1 MKPEEEEKITQWIDG
16 ELADEQVR
24 DLLESHPE
32 LAGLKKSAA
41 ETGQVLRQGLPLEEN
56 LPYPDF
62 FNHRIRQ
69 RLEEENA
76 ESIQSPVSLGEEARI
91 LPWFTRSRLFAG
103 LAFSA
108 MAIGL
113 IVYSVVGPAPV
124 GFSERTEIVGTYT
137 PNPDVLASSH
147 FDKEA
152 QATIIHLD
160 GLEEIP
166 ADMEISGIFPRS
178 YQPDAALAATTLL
191 SKETNEPLLILENDR
206 YGRPNIRETS
216 L

>member
-1 MKPEEEEKITQWIDG
+1 MKAAEEEKITQWIDG
-16 ELADEQVR
+16 KLSDEQVG

-32 LAGLKKSAA
+32 LSGLKQSAA

-62 FNHRIRQ
+62 FNHRVRQ
-69 RLEEENA
+69 RLEEE
-76 ESIQSPVSLGEEARI
+76 SVGSPQATVSLAEEARI

-103 LAFSA
+103 LAFTA

-113 IVYSVVGPAPV
+113 VVYSVLGPTPL
-124 GFSERTEIVGTYT
+124 GFNERTEIVGTYT
-137 PNPDVLASSH
+137 PNPEVLASSH
-147 FDKEA
+147 YDKEA

-166 ADMEISGIFPRS
+166 ADMKISGVFPRS

-191 SKETNEPLLILENDR
+191 SKESNEPLLILENDH